1 MCHSKE
7 ENRNLAI
14 KKLQQDIHNSPLHC
28 FGQHQACSPDYC
40 KIAKSKLTSENTT
53 ADPSSDSSLIPDDI
67 QSDLDVDDTIS
78 NIIDNEITFWQD
90 ATNNENETEEMLSQ
104 PSVVDQQMLYD
115 IQVCAQ
121 RLVGKAA
128 HLIGKYKNKIMIVQ

>member
-1 MCHSKE
+1 MENLVKDKPYYKGKGKLTESMRKKLTKAARCAIKMRSKE

-90 ATNNENETEEMLSQ
+90 ATNNENECYHNHQ
-104 PSVVDQQMLYD
+104 
-115 IQVCAQ
+115 
-121 RLVGKAA
+121 
-128 HLIGKYKNKIMIVQ
+128 